1 MRKWLRMGG
10 AGLVLAFAVG
20 AGAQERRGE
29 EKPFSDAEFAKKAA
43 SGGLAEVEMGKIA
56 KDRATDPDVK
66 QFAERMIT
74 DHGKANEEL
83 EKVAKEANLSIPT
96 RPDAEEQKH
105 IDMLRDYKG
114 ADFDKMYIKHM
125 VEDHER
131 DVKEFTR
138 AARECKNDKLKA
150 FAEKTLPTVK
160 EHLEMAKKINERLN
174 RK

>member
-10 AGLVLAFAVG
+10 AGLMLAFAVT
-20 AGAQERRGE
+20 AAAQERRGE

-56 KDRATDPDVK
+56 KERATDPDVK
-66 QFAERMIT
+66 KFAEKMIT
-74 DHGKANEEL
+74 DHGKVNEEL
-83 EKVAKEANLSIPT
+83 EKIAKELKLSIPSK
-96 RPDAEEQKH
+96 PDAEEQKH

-114 ADFDKMYIKHM
+114 TDFDKMYIKHM
-125 VEDHER
+125 VEDHEK

-138 AARECKNDKLKA
+138 AARECKDAKLKA

-160 EHLEMAKKINERLN
+160 DHLDMAKKINERLS